1 MERRSSIK
9 VEDVMSRNVVYVH
22 EEDFATKARA
32 LLREY
37 GFRSLPVVDDEK
49 KLVGIVTRSDVLAIT
64 STRSNI
70 PVKGIMSSPTI
81 FATPDEDVLEVAE
94 KLIEA
99 NVGRA
104 PVVKSKENMELVGI
118 ITMHDIIRVLLEKN
132 IKPKKKYIEEIMTR
146 DVVTCDAS
154 DRVNKVLDMMRD
166 SGYSGL
172 PVLKNGKLVG
182 VITRK
187 DIIKAGY
194 ARLEREDEKGA
205 KKKAPKVE
213 ALMSTPPITV
223 SPSDEIRKAM
233 EIIVERN
240 IGRLPVVEN
249 GRLVGIVSRDDIV
262 KAFF

>member
-1 MERRSSIK
+1 MERRNNIK
-9 VEDVMSRNVVYVH
+9 VEEVMSKNLVYVH
-22 EEDFATKARA
+22 EDDFATKARA
-32 LLREY
+32 LLRQY

-49 KLVGIVTRSDVLAIT
+49 RLVGIVTRSDVLAIT

-70 PVKGIMSSPTI
+70 PVKGIMSPPII

-94 KLIEA
+94 RLIEA

-104 PVVKSKENMELVGI
+104 PVVKSKDNMELVGI
-118 ITMHDIIRVLLEKN
+118 ITMHDIIKVLLEKK
-132 IKPKKKYIEEIMTR
+132 IEPKKKLVEEIMTK
-146 DVVTCDAS
+146 DVVTCDAN
-154 DRVNKVLDMMRD
+154 DRINKVLDKMKD

-194 ARLEREDEKGA
+194 ARLEREDEKGV
-205 KKKAPKVE
+205 KKKAPRVE

-223 SPSDEIRKAM
+223 SPKDHIKRAM
-233 EIIVERN
+233 EILVERN

-249 GRLVGIVSRDDIV
+249 GKLVGIISRDDII
-262 KAFF
+262 KAFL

>member
-22 EEDFATKARA
+22 EEDFATRARA

-81 FATPDEDVLEVAE
+81 FATPDEDILEVAE

-154 DRVNKVLDMMRD
+154 DRVNKVLDKMRD
-166 SGYSGL
+166 LSL
-172 PVLKNGKLVG
+172 
-182 VITRK
+182 IH
-187 DIIKAGY
+187 I
-194 ARLEREDEKGA
+194 
-205 KKKAPKVE
+205 
-213 ALMSTPPITV
+213 
-223 SPSDEIRKAM
+223 
-233 EIIVERN
+233 
-240 IGRLPVVEN
+240 
-249 GRLVGIVSRDDIV
+249 
-262 KAFF
+262 